1 MFMLPIPAFIAL
13 CLIFLALRAALA
25 GGRGGLAVF
34 LMACALQ
41 SLGIALAAGFGM
53 EGLRPVLP
61 VSAAMI
67 PPLAWLAFSAGL
79 LRRVSWQQDWP
90 HLAAPVFCLFC
101 RLFAPETLDLAVS
114 LVFAGYGV
122 AILRHLRRATDL
134 PLARIGAG
142 AQPRLL
148 WQIIGGL
155 LTASALSDVL
165 ISAAYSRGH
174 DAWAGGIISLVA
186 ALILLCIGILSS
198 APDASGVAQD
208 TADAPP
214 LAAPDA
220 APTEEDRD
228 ILAQLDALLRKD
240 RLYLDPGL
248 TLQRLARRIRLP
260 EKRLSAAVNRAT
272 GGNLSRHINRW
283 RIDHACE
290 LIAAGET
297 ITEAMLA
304 SGFNTKS
311 NFNREF
317 RRVTGFSPAEWARQ
331 EAPRAFASGADL
343 PKGQRS

>member
-25 GGRGGLAVF
+25 GGRGGLALF

-41 SLGIALAAGFGM
+41 SLGIALAAGFGIA
-53 EGLRPVLP
+53 GLRPVLP

-79 LRRVSWQQDWP
+79 LRRVSWPQDWP

-101 RLFAPETLDLAVS
+101 RLFAPESLDLAVA

-155 LTASALSDVL
+155 LIASALSDVL
-165 ISAAYSRGH
+165 ISAAYIRGH
-174 DAWAGGIISLVA
+174 DGWAGGIISLVA

-208 TADAPP
+208 ADAPP
-214 LAAPDA
+214 PAAADA

-240 RLYLDPGL
+240 RLYLDAGL
-248 TLQRLARRIRLP
+248 TLQRLARRMRLP

-283 RIDHACE
+283 RIDHACA
-290 LIAAGET
+290 LIVAGET

-317 RRVTGFSPAEWARQ
+317 RRVTGFSPADWARQ
-331 EAPRAFASGADL
+331 DAPRALAAGADL
-343 PKGQRS
+343 PKGPCP